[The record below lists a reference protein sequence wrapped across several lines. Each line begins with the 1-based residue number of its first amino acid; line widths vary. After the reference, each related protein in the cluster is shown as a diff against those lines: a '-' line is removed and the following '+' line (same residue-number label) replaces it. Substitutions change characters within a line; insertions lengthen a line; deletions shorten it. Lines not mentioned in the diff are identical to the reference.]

1 MIYQARRRLPALL
14 ISPKIYHCSSKL
26 ASILYY
32 VCTIL
37 LKSRDWNNEPELP
50 VCLWG
55 PDGTDYSA
63 SEVPRTGGGGWCL
76 MSWRL
81 PPFFR
86 WRTVIIRDT
95 GILGAQGRKSL
106 PSSTRL
112 SSRHPEINSARYL
125 PDARDT

>member
-14 ISPKIYHCSSKL
+14 ISPKIYHCGSKL

-63 SEVPRTGGGGWCL
+63 SEVPRTGGVSHVVETTAFLQVADGDYKRYRYIGGSGKEVL
-76 MSWRL
+76 
-81 PPFFR
+81 
-86 WRTVIIRDT
+86 
-95 GILGAQGRKSL
+95 AQ
-106 PSSTRL
+106 
-112 SSRHPEINSARYL
+112 
-125 PDARDT
+125 